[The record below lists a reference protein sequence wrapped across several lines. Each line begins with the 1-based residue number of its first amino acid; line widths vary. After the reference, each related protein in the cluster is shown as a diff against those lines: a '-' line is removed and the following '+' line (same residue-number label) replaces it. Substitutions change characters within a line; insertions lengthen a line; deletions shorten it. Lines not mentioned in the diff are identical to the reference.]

1 MLRAPSKNRKCYTFC
16 MVTTSQG
23 DNSLSVNVFSTPIGR
38 LAVSSSDKGLV
49 RVTLA
54 QDRQRSSG
62 TSLSSAKFATLFE
75 KQFSLYFA
83 GKLKEF
89 DIDVN
94 LSGTPFQIKVWK
106 ALSRIP
112 YGQVVTYGALS
123 KKIGYPNAQQAV
135 GQAVKANPIGIMI
148 PCHRVVPST
157 FIKAQTAVT
166 CGGYAWGSWRKAI
179 LLKREFS
186 LLDGRF
192 GSSYPV
198 SRATDGSH
206 IAQFAKL

>member
-1 MLRAPSKNRKCYTFC
+1 MPN
-16 MVTTSQG
+16 TSQEHK
-23 DNSLSVNVFSTPIGR
+23 NMSVNVFNAPIGR
-38 LAVSSSDKGLV
+38 LAVSSSDMGLV

-54 QDRQRSSG
+54 HDRQRSSG
-62 TSLSSAKFATLFE
+62 MSLPSAKFTTLFE

-89 DIDVN
+89 DIEVS
-94 LSGTPFQIKVWK
+94 LSGTPFQLKVWK
-106 ALSRIP
+106 ALSAIP
-112 YGQVVTYGALS
+112 YGKVMTYRELA

-148 PCHRVVPST
+148 PCHRIVPST

-166 CGGYAWGSWRKAI
+166 CGGYAWGSWRKAL